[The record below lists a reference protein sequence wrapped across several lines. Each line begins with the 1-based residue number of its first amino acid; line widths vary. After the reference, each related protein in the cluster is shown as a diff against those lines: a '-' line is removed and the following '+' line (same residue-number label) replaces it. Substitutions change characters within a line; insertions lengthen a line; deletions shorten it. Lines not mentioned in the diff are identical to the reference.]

1 MNIKA
6 KRPYLAEVEPDQ
18 QEDVILA
25 VGLLEAVRGASRL
38 GFELD
43 FRDLTPREF
52 NLVSY
57 LSGEVDKMR

>member
-1 MNIKA
+1 MKV
-6 KRPYLAEVEPDQ
+6 PYLRDVDGDQ
-18 QEDVILA
+18 QESVIMA
-25 VGLLEAVRGASRL
+25 VELLEAVRGASRL

-57 LSGEVDKMR
+57 LSSEVDRMR